1 MHWSD
6 ATKLVALMKKIILIA
21 LLSVVIGCDD
31 ADEKKLDGEKSS
43 EKTVQRDQKSSDSD
57 NQPSARRGEGRRPG
71 GRAGGR
77 GGDPK
82 AGAQFRDRPVP
93 VAVTKVERG
102 RVEAF
107 YASTASLTAEEE
119 AAVVA
124 RTQGVVEQIFV
135 EEGDYVAAG
144 APLAQLDTRRL
155 ELEVAR
161 SRTNIESYE
170 RAFKRAKSLYET
182 KMISPDAYDQALYN
196 LERENA
202 SLNLQLYEL
211 DEATIK
217 APIDG
222 VITLRHIKL
231 GNTLNSNDRAF
242 ELKRSEVIEAVLNVP
257 EKELSKLE
265 KGQLAIVRID
275 ALDSAEF
282 EGVVNRVS
290 PEIDPSS
297 GTFRVTVSLNNPD
310 NILKPGMFAR
320 VNVRYDSNENTLLL
334 AREAVVTQ
342 KDENSVFVVK
352 AGQATRQT
360 ITIGYAMG
368 SSVEVLEGLD
378 EGDQVVITGQGG
390 LRDGASVRLV
400 PL

>member
-1 MHWSD
+1 
-6 ATKLVALMKKIILIA
+6 MKKIILIA

-31 ADEKKLDGEKSS
+31 ADEKGLDGEKSS
-43 EKTVQRDQKSSDSD
+43 EKTIQRDQKSSDSN
-57 NQPSARRGEGRRPG
+57 NQPNARRGEGRRPG

-82 AGAQFRDRPVP
+82 AGVQFRDRPVP

-119 AAVVA
+119 AVVVA

-161 SRTNIESYE
+161 TRTNIESYE
-170 RAFKRAKSLYET
+170 RAFERSKRLYET

-265 KGQLAIVRID
+265 KGQLAIVLID
-275 ALDSAEF
+275 ALDAAEF

-297 GTFRVTVSLNNPD
+297 GTFRVTVSLNNSD

>member
-1 MHWSD
+1 
-6 ATKLVALMKKIILIA
+6 MKKIILIA

-31 ADEKKLDGEKSS
+31 ADEKGLDGEKSS
-43 EKTVQRDQKSSDSD
+43 EKTVQRDQKSSDSN
-57 NQPSARRGEGRRPG
+57 NQPNARRGEGRRPG

-82 AGAQFRDRPVP
+82 AGVQFRDRPVP

-119 AAVVA
+119 AVVVA

-161 SRTNIESYE
+161 TRTNIESYE
-170 RAFKRAKSLYET
+170 RAFERSKRLYET

-265 KGQLAIVRID
+265 KGQLAIVLID
-275 ALDSAEF
+275 ALDAAEF

-297 GTFRVTVSLNNPD
+297 GTFRVTVSLNNSD

>member
-1 MHWSD
+1 
-6 ATKLVALMKKIILIA
+6 
-21 LLSVVIGCDD
+21 
-31 ADEKKLDGEKSS
+31 
-43 EKTVQRDQKSSDSD
+43 
-57 NQPSARRGEGRRPG
+57 
-71 GRAGGR
+71 
-77 GGDPK
+77 
-82 AGAQFRDRPVP
+82 
-93 VAVTKVERG
+93 
-102 RVEAF
+102 
-107 YASTASLTAEEE
+107 
-119 AAVVA
+119 
-124 RTQGVVEQIFV
+124 
-135 EEGDYVAAG
+135 
-144 APLAQLDTRRL
+144 
-155 ELEVAR
+155 
-161 SRTNIESYE
+161 
-170 RAFKRAKSLYET
+170 
-182 KMISPDAYDQALYN
+182 MISPDAYDQALYN

-265 KGQLAIVRID
+265 KGQLAIVLID

>member
-1 MHWSD
+1 
-6 ATKLVALMKKIILIA
+6 MKKIILIA

-31 ADEKKLDGEKSS
+31 ADEKGLDGEKSS
-43 EKTVQRDQKSSDSD
+43 EKTIQRDQKSSDSN
-57 NQPSARRGEGRRPG
+57 NQPNARRGEGRRPG

-82 AGAQFRDRPVP
+82 AGVQFRDRPVP

-102 RVEAF
+102 RVDAF

-119 AAVVA
+119 AVVVA

-161 SRTNIESYE
+161 TRTNIESYE
-170 RAFKRAKSLYET
+170 RAFERSKRLYET

-265 KGQLAIVRID
+265 KGQLAIVLID
-275 ALDSAEF
+275 ALDAAEF

-297 GTFRVTVSLNNPD
+297 GTFRVTVSLNNSD

>member
-1 MHWSD
+1 
-6 ATKLVALMKKIILIA
+6 MKKITLIV
-21 LLSVVIGCDD
+21 LLSIVMGCDD
-31 ADEKKLDGEKSS
+31 ADEKSSDGEKLSVETAQTEQVS
-43 EKTVQRDQKSSDSD
+43 VDKKTQS
-57 NQPSARRGEGRRPG
+57 RRGRGERGRPG
-71 GRAGGR
+71 GPPNGR
-77 GGDPK
+77 SRDPK

-93 VAVTKVERG
+93 VAVTIVERG
-102 RVEAF
+102 RVDAF
-107 YASTASLTAEEE
+107 YASTATLIAEEE

-135 EEGDYVAAG
+135 EEGDHVVAG
-144 APLAQLDTRRL
+144 TPLAQLDPRRL

-161 SRTNIESYE
+161 TRTNIESYE
-170 RAFKRAKSLYET
+170 RAFERSKRLYET

-242 ELKRSEVIEAVLNVP
+242 ELKRSDVVEAVLNVP
-257 EKELSKLE
+257 EKELPKLK
-265 KGQLAIVRID
+265 KGQLAIVLID
-275 ALDSAEF
+275 ALDEAEF

-297 GTFRVTVSLNNPD
+297 GTFRVTVSLDNPD
-310 NILKPGMFAR
+310 NTLKPGMFAR
-320 VNVRYDSNENTLLL
+320 VSVLYDSNENTLLV

-352 AGQATRQT
+352 AGQATRQS

>member
-1 MHWSD
+1 
-6 ATKLVALMKKIILIA
+6 MKKIILIA

-31 ADEKKLDGEKSS
+31 ADEKGLDGKKSS
-43 EKTVQRDQKSSDSD
+43 EKTVQRDQKSSDSN
-57 NQPSARRGEGRRPG
+57 NQPNARRGEGRRPG

-82 AGAQFRDRPVP
+82 AGVQFRDRPVP

-119 AAVVA
+119 AVVVA

-161 SRTNIESYE
+161 TRTNIESYE
-170 RAFKRAKSLYET
+170 RAFERSKRLYET

-265 KGQLAIVRID
+265 KGQLAIVLID
-275 ALDSAEF
+275 ALDAAEF

-297 GTFRVTVSLNNPD
+297 GTFRVTVSLNNSD

>member
-1 MHWSD
+1 
-6 ATKLVALMKKIILIA
+6 MKKIILIA

-31 ADEKKLDGEKSS
+31 ADEKGLDGEKSS
-43 EKTVQRDQKSSDSD
+43 EKTVQRDQKSSDSN
-57 NQPSARRGEGRRPG
+57 NQPNARRGEGRRPG

-82 AGAQFRDRPVP
+82 AGVQFRDRPVP

-102 RVEAF
+102 RVDAF

-119 AAVVA
+119 AVVVA

-161 SRTNIESYE
+161 TRTNIESYE
-170 RAFKRAKSLYET
+170 RAFERSKRLYET

-265 KGQLAIVRID
+265 KGQLAIVLID
-275 ALDSAEF
+275 ALDAAEF

-297 GTFRVTVSLNNPD
+297 GTFRVTVSLNNSD

>member
-1 MHWSD
+1 
-6 ATKLVALMKKIILIA
+6 MKKIILIA

-31 ADEKKLDGEKSS
+31 ADEKGLDGEKSS
-43 EKTVQRDQKSSDSD
+43 EKTVQRDQKSSDSN
-57 NQPSARRGEGRRPG
+57 NQPSARRRESRRPG

-82 AGAQFRDRPVP
+82 AGVQFRDRPVP

-102 RVEAF
+102 RVDAF

-119 AAVVA
+119 AVVVA

-161 SRTNIESYE
+161 TRTNIESYE
-170 RAFKRAKSLYET
+170 RAFERSKRLYET

-265 KGQLAIVRID
+265 KGQLAIVLID
-275 ALDSAEF
+275 ALDAAEF

-297 GTFRVTVSLNNPD
+297 GTFRVTVSLNNSD